1 MSEEETQFID
11 EPWIRLQVFKVLMS
25 NETIA
30 RGPKEVLYPFLNQN
44 VDWVLGKYK
53 GDGTDKEKS

>member
-25 NETIA
+25 NENIA